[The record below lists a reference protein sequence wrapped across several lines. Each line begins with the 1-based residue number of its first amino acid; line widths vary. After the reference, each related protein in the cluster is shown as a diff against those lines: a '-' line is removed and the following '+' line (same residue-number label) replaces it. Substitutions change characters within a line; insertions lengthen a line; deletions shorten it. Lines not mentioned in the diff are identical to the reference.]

1 MGGSVGGSHGN
12 MTAHACMC
20 LWLHALRCVCRTS
33 YKVSVNCSFLSNVL
47 VIIAGQN
54 LDHCW
59 SILVSLS
66 TLMQIIIMV
75 LLHFQKL
82 IKNLILWVKNFLAVC
97 IFVINN
103 IHV

>member
-1 MGGSVGGSHGN
+1 MVALQPPRQTAAVKTNMGGSVGGSHGN
-12 MTAHACMC
+12 MTAHA
-20 LWLHALRCVCRTS
+20 
-33 YKVSVNCSFLSNVL
+33 NCSFLSNVL

-97 IFVINN
+97 IICDQ
-103 IHV
+103 